1 MATKAQRGNGRVTR
15 QYRSLVARLSVVA
28 LVVSITGAGLAAHG
42 GGSASA
48 SANAA
53 GGYKLA
59 PAMMGGGA
67 SQPGANP
74 NATLTTLLSLKDARS
89 PRGTDPGRHHVQRL
103 VRLVRARLVVL
114 LGTMP
119 VSPWQGYS
127 PARVPGVL
135 RALPRSPGTR

>member
-1 MATKAQRGNGRVTR
+1 MAILERKRTHMATKEQRGNGRVMR

-28 LVVSITGAGLAAHG
+28 LVVFITGAGLAAHG

-74 NATLTTLLSLKDARS
+74 NATLTWNLGNEVDTADPQVLWR
-89 PRGTDPGRHHVQRL
+89 RQGTCCSL
-103 VRLVRARLVVL
+103 VRGWVSQRRPSWKVR
-114 LGTMP
+114 
-119 VSPWQGYS
+119 
-127 PARVPGVL
+127 
-135 RALPRSPGTR
+135 